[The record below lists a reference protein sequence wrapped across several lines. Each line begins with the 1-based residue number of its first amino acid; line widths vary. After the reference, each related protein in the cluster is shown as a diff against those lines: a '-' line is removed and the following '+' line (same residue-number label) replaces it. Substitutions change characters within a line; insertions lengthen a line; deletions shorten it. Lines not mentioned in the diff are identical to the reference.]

1 MKIVKKSKK
10 VIKKQLNN
18 VTSLLNLENILGLC
32 LTLFITLE
40 LQPSMTL
47 ASFFSSA
54 GGYFVLFVL
63 FLYITLTLNPIVSI
77 IYIIFAY
84 ELIRR
89 SNIKAQSGYLKF
101 VPGENTKSKYM
112 KKNNYFP
119 NTLEESIINE
129 RVPKI
134 NYGEGNNFEFK
145 DNAHSNISYSI
156 F

>member
-1 MKIVKKSKK
+1 MKIVKNSKK
-10 VIKKQLNN
+10 IIKNQLNS
-18 VTSLLNLENILGLC
+18 VSSLLSVENILGLC
-32 LTLFITLE
+32 LTLFIVLD
-40 LQPSMTL
+40 LQPNMKL

-54 GGYFVLFVL
+54 SGYFVLFVL

-89 SNIKAQSGYLKF
+89 SNIKSQAGYLKF
-101 VPGENTKSKYM
+101 VPGENTRSKYM
-112 KKNNYFP
+112 EKNNYFP
-119 NTLEESIINE
+119 STLEESIINE

-134 NYGEGNNFEFK
+134 NYSEGNNFEFK
-145 DNAHSNISYSI
+145 DNTDSSVSYSV